1 MRGRLDAFN
10 ILFGSLSGSFVLQ
23 EIFGLDGYIIAVFTC
38 SVLIILLGL
47 VTLLVYWP
55 AALGRKLGFDLGS
68 SEDITCDCCAGER
81 KKSKQGE
88 ALLSK
93 EELQREAAE
102 LQKQAAEAEKEIRD
116 CWKCDWGVRP

>member
-1 MRGRLDAFN
+1 M
-10 ILFGSLSGSFVLQ
+10 GSG
-23 EIFGLDGYIIAVFTC
+23 
-38 SVLIILLGL
+38 
-47 VTLLVYWP
+47 
-55 AALGRKLGFDLGS
+55 
-68 SEDITCDCCAGER
+68 EDTTCDCCAGER